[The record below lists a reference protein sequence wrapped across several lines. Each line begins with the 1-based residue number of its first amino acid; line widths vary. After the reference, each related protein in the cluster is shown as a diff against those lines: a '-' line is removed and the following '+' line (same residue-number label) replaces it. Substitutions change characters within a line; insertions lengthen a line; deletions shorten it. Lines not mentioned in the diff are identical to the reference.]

1 VPQTLVVGSCS
12 AAAGSKATGVI
23 DAGTRAD
30 GGKIEIP
37 VLVANGAKDGPKV
50 WLNGSIHGDEP
61 EGPLA
66 LLEVFQELDPARMS
80 GAVVAV
86 PVINGMA
93 FESSTR
99 GNPLD
104 TFAYDMN
111 RIYPGRPDGFLSE
124 RIAHAHSQAMT
135 AIADVEVSIHS
146 GGAHSYLAQAAIF
159 PQGEPSLAL
168 AKALGPGWDLLLR
181 SFSSKGS
188 PGAVMSGLGRAAIT
202 LELGGLC
209 DTMPAR
215 YRHNARVLAD
225 TILNIL
231 RHYHV
236 IPGTAQYADR
246 WSIGSAEVIGVEESG
261 LWVPEHEPPLR
272 KPISKGTLLARVV
285 SLVDGSTLQ
294 EVRAPKDCVVFGL
307 RTRPQIQA
315 GDWAV
320 FYSVIEQ

>member
-1 VPQTLVVGSCS
+1 MVVGTCRATTGT
-12 AAAGSKATGVI
+12 AASGII
-23 DAGTRAD
+23 DAGARAD
-30 GGKIEIP
+30 AGKIEIP
-37 VLVANGAKDGPKV
+37 VLVANGAKDGPRV

-66 LLEVFQELDPARMS
+66 VLEVFKALDPATMS
-80 GAVVAV
+80 GAVIGV

-93 FESSTR
+93 FEAATR

-124 RIAHAHSQAMT
+124 RIAHAHAQAMT
-135 AIADVEVSIHS
+135 AHADVEVSIHS

-159 PQGEPSLAL
+159 PQGDPSFAL

-209 DTMPAR
+209 DTLPGR
-215 YRHNARVLAD
+215 YRHNAGVLRD

-236 IPGTAQYADR
+236 IPGTARYAER
-246 WSIGSAEVIGVEESG
+246 WLIGSAEVIGVEQSG
-261 LWVPEHEPPLR
+261 LWVPEPEPPLR
-272 KPISKGTLLARVV
+272 RPIPKGTLLARVV
-285 SLVDGSTLQ
+285 SLADGRVL
-294 EVRAPKDCVVFGL
+294 EDVRAPKDCVVFGL

-320 FYSVIEQ
+320 FYSVIEA